1 MVPQV
6 PAAHGPGVADHVLIA
21 IMALVPLVEAWWY
34 WPRVMRALAD
44 RVPGTR
50 RRAYRNLIVLEW
62 VWVATVVAIWVAQ
75 HRAWAVLHLGP
86 GRLIPTAL
94 GAAFVVGYLALVLV
108 QIRALVADQERLVR
122 FAARQA
128 KADPLA
134 PRTTDDQR
142 LFAVLTVTAGLCE
155 EFLYR
160 GFALWYFTSLAG
172 PMAGFALAAMLFG
185 LSHLYLGRMH
195 VVRTAIFGVVFGLLV
210 TGTGSLWLAIV
221 LHAAMDL
228 ISGAVGRR
236 AFRATEQHAAT
247 GAAPCVPTVSATARP
262 D

>member
-6 PAAHGPGVADHVLIA
+6 PTAHAPGIADHALIA

-34 WPRVMRALAD
+34 WPRIMRALAD
-44 RVPGTR
+44 RIPGTR

-62 VWVATVVAIWVAQ
+62 AWVAAVLAIWVAR

-94 GAAFVVGYLALVLV
+94 GATFVAGYLALSLV

-160 GFALWYFTSLAG
+160 GFALWYFSSLAG
-172 PMAGFALAAMLFG
+172 PVTGFALAAVLFG

-195 VVRTAIFGVVFGLLV
+195 VVRTATFGAVFGLLV
-210 TGTGSLWLAIV
+210 TGTGSLLLAIV

-228 ISGAVGRR
+228 IAGAVGRR
-236 AFRATEQHAAT
+236 AFRAAEQHAPMA
-247 GAAPCVPTVSATARP
+247 AAPPVLTVPATARP